1 MRVEDISMFRK
12 IALLAPVVGVFALG
26 APAAYQAV
34 QGAPILPSSG
44 GSTSPLTEP
53 VRSGGGGGIWRGGGG
68 GGFGGR
74 SFGGGGG
81 RSWGGG
87 GFGGR
92 SWGGG
97 GFSGRSFGGGGF
109 SRPAF
114 RGYSGGSMYRSFSGS
129 PRFRGYTA
137 AGPGYSVRRLGD
149 FGPGSRFRSYSINR
163 DRSARFTGDFRRG
176 RFDHR
181 RHHRRGFFFYPGFDY
196 YDAGYGYDYG
206 YGYSDCGWLLER
218 AQYSGSSYWWR
229 RYRACEYGYGY

>member
-1 MRVEDISMFRK
+1 MFRK

-44 GSTSPLTEP
+44 ASTSPLTEP

-81 RSWGGG
+81 RSFGG
-87 GFGGR
+87 GGR

-97 GFSGRSFGGGGF
+97 GFSGRSWSGGGRSWSGGGF
-109 SRPAF
+109 
-114 RGYSGGSMYRSFSGS
+114 SGGSMYRSFSGS

-137 AGPGYSVRRLGD
+137 GPGYSSRRVGD
-149 FGPGSRFRSYSINR
+149 FGPGSRFRSYSVNR
-163 DRSARFTGDFRRG
+163 DRGPRFTGDFRRG
-176 RFDHR
+176 RDHH
-181 RHHRRGFFFYPGFDY
+181 RHHRRFRGFFYPGFDY

-206 YGYSDCGWLLER
+206 YGYNDCGWLLER
-218 AQYSGSSYWWR
+218 AQYTGSSYWWR
-229 RYRACEYGYGY
+229 RYRACESGY